1 VQPANRNFQPIYD
14 RVKNRKVLE
23 ELQQFLAPLRLPRK
37 LTVKIDQCGALSR
50 PYKPQ
55 EPVTICYELIDQ
67 IEKVAAKGDPKMR
80 QTMIAGAFIQVVVYQ
95 VAHAMFDIL
104 QVPVWGRAG
113 DAADRLAA
121 LVMLQFGED
130 LALRTIRGSTAFFL
144 ASKKT
149 WTGSAFADADSPE
162 EQRYYNYLCI
172 AFGGAPISFDFLVSG
187 NEPVLPLPRARRCYW
202 EYQQGRMAFFL
213 HPSQE
218 FEIPAGVQ
226 PGAAVQAAR
235 AVERIPFAPAP
246 APQVLDGDH
255 RVRLCECSIPALEV
269 ADRALLRIRR
279 GARTRRAQ
287 AGAAVRIQFRRS
299 RRRWTRRGPAS

>member
-1 VQPANRNFQPIYD
+1 MSVSVKSAVVLASIYLAAHATAAIAQPPPAGQSSPPAAQSSQIEVAYVQPGNRNFQPIYD

-50 PYKPQ
+50 PYRPQ

-202 EYQQGRMAFFL
+202 EYQQVRMAFN
-213 HPSQE
+213 
-218 FEIPAGVQ
+218 
-226 PGAAVQAAR
+226 
-235 AVERIPFAPAP
+235 
-246 APQVLDGDH
+246 
-255 RVRLCECSIPALEV
+255 
-269 ADRALLRIRR
+269 LRIMPFVDPDLLVKIRSADWLLP
-279 GARTRRAQ
+279 GD
-287 AGAAVRIQFRRS
+287 VR
-299 RRRWTRRGPAS
+299 

>member
-1 VQPANRNFQPIYD
+1 MSVSIKSAVVLASIYLAAHATAAIAQPPPAGQSSPPAAQSSQIEVAYVQPGNRNFQPIYD

-50 PYKPQ
+50 PYRPQ

-172 AFGGAPISFDFLVSG
+172 AYGGSPISFDFLVSG

-202 EYQQGRMAFFL
+202 EYQQVRMAFN
-213 HPSQE
+213 
-218 FEIPAGVQ
+218 
-226 PGAAVQAAR
+226 
-235 AVERIPFAPAP
+235 
-246 APQVLDGDH
+246 
-255 RVRLCECSIPALEV
+255 
-269 ADRALLRIRR
+269 LRIMPFVDPDLLVKIRSADWLLP
-279 GARTRRAQ
+279 GD
-287 AGAAVRIQFRRS
+287 VR
-299 RRRWTRRGPAS
+299 